1 MRNLSIILLGAM
13 LLTIFTGCGKKQKV
27 DVRLNKVS
35 DIDSAFNIVVEN
47 PTNVNV
53 FRYNGILR
61 NYLQSHTDTQY
72 TKIVLNKLLDYGIK
86 QSNAVVVNIAYQ
98 NKAFEQLVSG
108 NVVNAQYW
116 ARKSLETCNDDAE
129 IDKLDI
135 YQLMGVSYYYPPMN
149 QDSVMKYW
157 KLGFQMAIQN
167 NDDYRIYFFA
177 NNLGTFF
184 FDMHMYSIARQFFV
198 RALNQSKLS
207 ESVPPMLINNILS
220 TLLIEGKNDA
230 AMDFYKENKQI
241 FNVLPT
247 GYENQVILL
256 NKIHLFQIFDE
267 KETVDS
273 LFQTIQ
279 NESIHMSL
287 MPKYT
292 STRIEQYLRTSQ
304 VSYLDSTTIKNAF
317 TYGLDILDNI
327 STKYINFD
335 DSNLDF
341 LWKVLIQS
349 IEPEI
354 KKIYAEG
361 ENPQANFAPGLV
373 ILIDYYH
380 RFNTKLEGRY
390 KLLLADYNIEK
401 AKEPFEFQNYL
412 SEVKDVDAMFKE
424 ILNRGQ
430 KIEFQTKRNQLL
442 YVITIFILLL
452 LLITSLYYRTRL
464 ELKNQSEKT
473 LQMENDLNHRMIEF
487 SKHLLSFNK
496 KVQKDL
502 DKLNFSVENAD
513 FLKKFKSDLL
523 GFINV
528 KTDFN
533 PKLIDVEIE
542 NHESKTEEGLANSKL
557 NKTEKRVYVL
567 LQEGF
572 KSNEIA
578 NMLGIATQY
587 VYNVKAKLKKLG
599 LELK

>member
-1 MRNLSIILLGAM
+1 MRNFSIVLLGA
-13 LLTIFTGCGKKQKV
+13 LLIINCVGCDKKQKV
-27 DVRLNKVS
+27 DERLNKVS
-35 DIDSAFNIVVEN
+35 DVDSAFNIVVEN

-98 NKAFEQLVSG
+98 NKAFEQLVTG
-108 NVVNAQYW
+108 NIVNARYW
-116 ARKSLETCNDDAE
+116 ARKSLETCNDDPE
-129 IDKLDI
+129 IDKLDV
-135 YQLMGVSYYYPPMN
+135 YQLMGISHYYPPMN
-149 QDSVMKYW
+149 QDTVMKYW

-177 NNLGTFF
+177 NNLGAFF
-184 FDMHMYSIARQFFV
+184 FDLHMYSIARQFFV
-198 RALNQSKLS
+198 RALNQAKLS
-207 ESVPPMLINNILS
+207 ESVPPMLINNILT
-220 TLLIEGKNDA
+220 TLIIQGKNDA
-230 AMDFYKENKQI
+230 AMDFYEENKQI
-241 FNVLPT
+241 FNVRPT
-247 GYENQVILL
+247 GYENQTILL
-256 NKIHLFQIFDE
+256 NKIHLFQIFDY

-273 LFQTIQ
+273 LLQTIQ
-279 NESIHMSL
+279 NESIHISL
-287 MPKYT
+287 MSKYT
-292 STRIEQYLRTSQ
+292 SVRIEQYLRTSQ
-304 VSYLDSTTIKNAF
+304 VNYLDSATITNAF
-317 TYGLDILDNI
+317 TYGLDILNNF
-327 STKYINFD
+327 STRFIDFED
-335 DSNLDF
+335 ANLDF

-354 KKIYAEG
+354 KKIHSEG
-361 ENPQANFAPGLV
+361 EKPHANFGKGLLV
-373 ILIDYYH
+373 LIDYYH

-412 SEVKDVDAMFKE
+412 SEIKDVDALFNE

-430 KIEFQTKRNQLL
+430 KIDFQRKRNQLL
-442 YVITIFILLL
+442 YLITIFILLL
-452 LLITSLYYRTRL
+452 LLITFLYYKKRL
-464 ELKNQSEKT
+464 ELKNQSEKM
-473 LQMENDLNHRMIEF
+473 LKKENDLNHRMIEF

-496 KVQKDL
+496 KVKNDL
-502 DKLNFSVENAD
+502 DKLNFNSENAD
-513 FLKKFKSDLL
+513 FLKKFRSDLL

-528 KTDFN
+528 NTDFN

>member
-1 MRNLSIILLGAM
+1 MLGA
-13 LLTIFTGCGKKQKV
+13 LLLIIGAGCGKKQKV
-27 DVRLNKVS
+27 DERLNKVS

-47 PTNVNV
+47 PSNVNV
-53 FRYNGILR
+53 FRYNRILR
-61 NYLQSHTDTQY
+61 AYLQSHSDTQY
-72 TKIVLNKLLDYGIK
+72 SKIVLNKLLDYGIK
-86 QSNAVVVNIAYQ
+86 QSNAVVINIAYQ
-98 NKAFEQLVSG
+98 NKAFEQLVLG
-108 NVVNAQYW
+108 NIVSARNW

-135 YQLMGVSYYYPPMN
+135 YQLMGGSYYYPPMN
-149 QDSVMKYW
+149 QDTVMKYW
-157 KLGFQMAIQN
+157 KLGFQMATQK
-167 NDDYRIYFFA
+167 NDEYRIYFFA

-184 FDMHMYSIARQFFV
+184 FDIHMYSIARQFFL
-198 RALNQSKLS
+198 RALNQAKLS
-207 ESVPPMLINNILS
+207 ESVSPMLINNILT

-241 FNVLPT
+241 FNVPPT
-247 GYENQVILL
+247 GYENQAILL
-256 NKIHLFQIFDE
+256 NKIHLFQIFNN

-273 LFQTIQ
+273 LFQKIQ
-279 NESIHMSL
+279 YESIHMSL
-287 MPKYT
+287 LPKYT
-292 STRIEQYLRTSQ
+292 STKIEQYLRTSQ
-304 VSYLDSTTIKNAF
+304 VSYLDSTTIKNTF
-317 TYGLDILDNI
+317 TYGLDILENV

-341 LWKVLIQS
+341 LWNVLIQS

-354 KKIYAEG
+354 KKLYDKG
-361 ENPQANFAPGLV
+361 EKPQANFARGLE
-373 ILIDYYH
+373 ILINFHH
-380 RFNTKLEGRY
+380 RFDTKLERRY
-390 KLLLADYNIEK
+390 KLLLADYYMKK
-401 AKEPFEFQNYL
+401 ANEPFEFQNYL

-424 ILNRGQ
+424 ILNRGE
-430 KIEFQTKRNQLL
+430 KIEFQRKRNQLL

-452 LLITSLYYRTRL
+452 LLITSLYYKTRL

-473 LQMENDLNHRMIEF
+473 LQKENELNHRIIEF
-487 SKHLLSFNK
+487 SKHLLTFNK
-496 KVQKDL
+496 KVKKDL
-502 DKLNFSVENAD
+502 DKLNFNSENAD
-513 FLKKFKSDLL
+513 FLKKFRSDLL

-528 KTDFN
+528 NTDFN

-542 NHESKTEEGLANSKL
+542 NHESKTEESLANSKL

-587 VYNVKAKLKKLG
+587 VYNVKAKLKRLG